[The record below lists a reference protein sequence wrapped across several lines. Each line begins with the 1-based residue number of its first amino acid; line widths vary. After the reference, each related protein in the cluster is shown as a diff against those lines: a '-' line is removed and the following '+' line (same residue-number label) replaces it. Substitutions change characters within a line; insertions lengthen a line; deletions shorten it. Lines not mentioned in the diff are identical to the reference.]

1 MLFRLLSASS
11 VIARKL
17 DSHAH
22 PPFKLP
28 SSKNNRWVE
37 RQPFNKMYEYTTD
50 PLPFPKTGGRGP
62 NGMYCHFLITV
73 YLELVWYTAL
83 YFLANV
89 TGIICSD
96 FGFSCKLVEVDYSY
110 KGKSIWSVPLYRGL
124 NVMNN
129 HKSVEAFSLY

>member
-1 MLFRLLSASS
+1 MAWLKNSLLFRLLSTST

-50 PLPFPKTGGRGP
+50 PLPFPSTGGRGP
-62 NGMYCHFLITV
+62 NGMYCQLCFR
-73 YLELVWYTAL
+73 A
-83 YFLANV
+83 
-89 TGIICSD
+89 
-96 FGFSCKLVEVDYSY
+96 KLQSGHILFHI
-110 KGKSIWSVPLYRGL
+110 GKF
-124 NVMNN
+124 
-129 HKSVEAFSLY
+129 AD

>member
-1 MLFRLLSASS
+1 LSTSS
-11 VIARKL
+11 IIARKL

-62 NGMYCHFLITV
+62 NGMYCSCLCKKCYFVACVCKTGL
-73 YLELVWYTAL
+73 LSELL
-83 YFLANV
+83 
-89 TGIICSD
+89 
-96 FGFSCKLVEVDYSY
+96 
-110 KGKSIWSVPLYRGL
+110 
-124 NVMNN
+124 
-129 HKSVEAFSLY
+129 